1 MVLSKCEGRPHGP
14 LLICSGKSDRQVQAI
29 AQGIAEALGE
39 LGIQPLG
46 LEGMSEG
53 KWVLMDY
60 GDLVIHVF
68 LEPIR
73 QFYDLEGL
81 WIDAPRIDLQ
91 KGVNLG
97 ESETES
103 ETESEAEA
111 EAEAQKNRQETGYWI
126 RGPWIV
132 SKILLKERE
141 QPSERE
147 ADA

>member
-1 MVLSKCEGRPHGP
+1 LVDPEAMVTDSRMKSLLSVRAAIEKKAAELVLLEMRRVSSYTDYF
-14 LLICSGKSDRQVQAI
+14 LICSGKSDRQVQAI
-29 AQGIAEALGE
+29 AQRIAEVLGE
-39 LGIQPLG
+39 VGIQPLG

-73 QFYDLEGL
+73 RFYDLEGL

-91 KGVNLG
+91 KGANLG

-103 ETESEAEA
+103 ETETESEPE
-111 EAEAQKNRQETGYWI
+111 
-126 RGPWIV
+126 
-132 SKILLKERE
+132 S
-141 QPSERE
+141 
-147 ADA
+147 